1 MIFLENFLIKTVPK
15 LTNLCVCFLYFVI
28 SDALQ
33 LDEKKALKKEGE
45 KEKEKEIKTNVG
57 QFDATRWQQQSR
69 VASRGRLPT
78 GGNRNMKIYS
88 KRRWQRRRSSR
99 GVAEE
104 KEKGGRRR
112 CLYRQG
118 VRQLPAHFVVR
129 KKKELFLYVWH
140 TCDDDDWGGQR
151 RRAAC
156 GMWHVVS
163 AAIEC
168 GDCVLHFL
176 FAAAKMQNAVLMN
189 SKLIRT
195 ICPLS
200 AAAAEPAAA
209 AAAH

>member
-88 KRRWQRRRSSR
+88 KRRWQRRRGS
-99 GVAEE
+99 GGGAEE
-104 KEKGGRRR
+104 KEGGGGE
-112 CLYRQG
+112 G
-118 VRQLPAHFVVR
+118 VSTGKVCGNCQRILLCE
-129 KKKELFLYVWH
+129 KKKNYFYMFDTHATTTAEADN
-140 TCDDDDWGGQR
+140 DDAR
-151 RRAAC
+151 HVAC
-156 GMWHVVS
+156 GMWCRRQLNVVTVCCIS
-163 AAIEC
+163 C
-168 GDCVLHFL
+168 LQLPKC
-176 FAAAKMQNAVLMN
+176 KM
-189 SKLIRT
+189 
-195 ICPLS
+195 PF
-200 AAAAEPAAA
+200 
-209 AAAH
+209 

>member
-15 LTNLCVCFLYFVI
+15 LTNLCVCFSYFVI

-88 KRRWQRRRSSR
+88 KRRWPRRRGSR
-99 GVAEE
+99 GGAEE
-104 KEKGGRRR
+104 KEEGGRRR

-129 KKKELFLYVWH
+129 KKRIIFICLTH
-140 TCDDDDWGGQR
+140 MR
-151 RRAAC
+151 RRRLRRTTTTR
-156 GMWHVVS
+156 GMWHV
-163 AAIEC
+163 AC
-168 GDCVLHFL
+168 GVGG
-176 FAAAKMQNAVLMN
+176 N
-189 SKLIRT
+189 
-195 ICPLS
+195 
-200 AAAAEPAAA
+200 
-209 AAAH
+209 